1 MTTQLFHLKVTR
13 AMLDLLRSSSGDKT
27 RTAYMQL
34 ESDGKIV
41 FANITMHANVF
52 FCVFSCANHC
62 KNYFPIARNYLM
74 AIYCVHEQFPQCT
87 LHTHLK
93 KMPLRSWSFFCFI
106 GLRRSCCCRQQCAA
120 GGRRRFACS
129 RGSFFGHCCARRR
142 HCCTSAHYAAG

>member
-1 MTTQLFHLKVTR
+1 MPCWTCLQAAPETKPELHTCN
-13 AMLDLLRSSSGDKT
+13 SGVMEKLCS
-27 RTAYMQL
+27 RTL
-34 ESDGKIV
+34 PC
-41 FANITMHANVF
+41 MHVECNVC
-52 FCVFSCANHC
+52 FCVFLFANHC
-62 KNYFPIARNYLM
+62 QNYFPIARNYLM

-93 KMPLRSWSFFCFI
+93 KMPLLSWSFFCFT

-120 GGRRRFACS
+120 GGRRRLAGS